1 MVGYL
6 LTLDN
11 PSASVLD
18 WVLTASHSMGPT
30 PHGKQVVQAQARYH
44 RVSYPSSANGP
55 LRRSPT
61 LTGPLRYYH
70 LTHRRVALLLY
81 RHLRS
86 RPVQHTQS
94 ASAMAG
100 LIRRILQ
107 VGLRK
112 SRVAHIRTHGAPL
125 VQLCQRNVEGATI
138 MLPSPLQSQRL
149 RPESG
154 ERSID
159 RLERRGCDGCSL
171 FRLMGNSNAVYT
183 PRLQDFNLRKG
194 LGWP

>member
-18 WVLTASHSMGPT
+18 WVLTVSHSMGPT
-30 PHGKQVVQAQARYH
+30 PHGKQVAQAQARYH
-44 RVSYPSSANGP
+44 RASYPSSVNGP

-61 LTGPLRYYH
+61 LTGRLRYYH

-81 RHLRS
+81 RHLHS

-107 VGLRK
+107 VGLRQSK
-112 SRVAHIRTHGAPL
+112 VARIRTRGAPL
-125 VQLCQRNVEGATI
+125 MRLCQRNVEGATI
-138 MLPSPLQSQRL
+138 TPSSPL
-149 RPESG
+149 RP
-154 ERSID
+154 
-159 RLERRGCDGCSL
+159 
-171 FRLMGNSNAVYT
+171 
-183 PRLQDFNLRKG
+183 
-194 LGWP
+194 